1 MLVKKPK
8 IAILTIRNSYDYG
21 GVLSSLRVVH
31 EFCKDYFTPTV
42 FFLGFTPD
50 IATSIRG
57 LKFRSSLKPISYF
70 GMNCIEVGA
79 RWAFWEPGHYWFT
92 EDAWEDLLSEYDYFF
107 VVSGTCIAAH
117 PLVLLNKKFVMWIGT
132 PYDDDRLER
141 VKRLTGLR
149 KIINTLAEFSMRKI
163 EFNILQASRYTW
175 AISSYAEQA
184 FIKKL
189 GHVHNPLVRCS
200 YPVDVVKY
208 LDNITTPQHRDD
220 IIVAVGRFSDPRKN
234 IAMLLRVFDKIHARL
249 PHLKLYIT
257 GMKPSSETLLPYIE
271 QASFDNVVFTGQV
284 SGEDL
289 HNLYKRARLMLITSY
304 QEGLG
309 IVGLEA
315 MMYGVP
321 VIATDCGG
329 TADYVINDQTGY
341 LVAINDD
348 LAMVN
353 HACHILTHPA
363 VETALSTHAR
373 ILIQE
378 QFSKKKVYEHFRQ
391 GLVAT
396 YPELVELFRHNTEE
410 TDHEY
415 RGDQSHVHSTHQ
427 P

>member
-1 MLVKKPK
+1 MLIKKPK

-31 EFCKDYFTPTV
+31 EFCKDYFNPTV

-92 EDAWEDLLSEYDYFF
+92 EDVWEELLAEYDYFF

-149 KIINTLAEFSMRKI
+149 KLINTFAEFSMRKI

-175 AISSYAEQA
+175 AISAYAQRA
-184 FIKKL
+184 FEHKL
-189 GHVHNPLVRCS
+189 GHPHENLVHCS
-200 YPVDVVKY
+200 YPVDVAKY
-208 LDNITTPQHRDD
+208 QDNITTPQQRDD
-220 IIVAVGRFSDPRKN
+220 IIIAVGRFSDPRKN

-249 PHLKLYIT
+249 PHMKLYIT
-257 GMKPSSETLLPYIE
+257 GMKPNPETLLPYLE

-284 SGEDL
+284 SCEDL

-329 TADYVINDQTGY
+329 TADYVINGQTGY
-341 LVAINDD
+341 LVAVNDD
-348 LAMVN
+348 DAMVN
-353 HACHILTHPA
+353 HACHILTHPEI
-363 VETALSTHAR
+363 ETALSIQAR
-373 ILIQE
+373 TLIQE

-396 YPELVELFRHNTEE
+396 YPELVELFRHDTKE